1 MTSKQG
7 PLGTA
12 SYTYDELNRVL
23 TKNYSD
29 TSTVRAVYAYDGYS
43 SPFGASTQG
52 PPAVGHLTGSW
63 SVNHDGTVVAAEEFY
78 NFDAMGR
85 AQAGRQCTPG
95 TCGLT
100 NYPLTMAYNYLSNE
114 TVFSDPAQTRTTGYD
129 TTDRLRSFGATLP
142 SMGNQN
148 LVTVP
153 ANGYGPL
160 GLLTATLGNG
170 LTEARGYNLQRTW
183 LNSVQVGSVYSFSI
197 PTFDG
202 NGSVL
207 TANDSTNGNWT
218 YGYDSLNRLQTAVG
232 TPPQGNQN
240 FTYYPDQYGNMY
252 CSNSV
257 LGGLPC
263 TPKHGPQLNLHMNF
277 NSKNQIWDDG
287 DNVYQYDAGGNLLQD
302 GTHGYVYDLE
312 NRITC
317 VGVDIN
323 GNCTTTSTYYFYD
336 AAGQR
341 VGKQQFNNLEDYVYD
356 LQGHITSVYA
366 NGSTSAFRAELYT
379 PQGRHVSTWNP
390 GANNGPLFYN
400 FADWLGTER
409 VRTNVINGTVTVA
422 ESCTDTP
429 YGMNLACATFPGL
442 ADTSPMHFTGKQRDY
457 ESNLDYFGARYF
469 GSNMGRWLSP
479 DWSEAPEPVPYADF
493 TNPQSLNLYAYVRN
507 NPVTDVDAYG
517 HVDGAELL
525 AEVKEDVDLLSIEAN
540 EVADEVGAAMGGGTS
555 VAGSAHWGLLAGPAI
570 ILGAMIHPAKVG
582 QSEADE
588 IAEKNRLDLKNQ
600 KQQQQQQQQQPQGQT
615 GSAPESSAE
624 HKKGARKS
632 THDDHTKRDPGT
644 SPPPNYVPHRKHQQ
658 PKGDKKKDGPKPPY
672 HRKDRD

>member
-1 MTSKQG
+1 MSYNYLSNETVFSDPAQTRTTGYDSTDRLLGGKGVRREGGHRREGGQVPFIFQISHRERKGVPFIFGEGRGSGRGGKGVRYPLFFKSLTGRGRGSPLFSWLRQANNPESGTLNYGYDGDGNVTSKQG

-114 TVFSDPAQTRTTGYD
+114 TSFSDPAQTRTTDYD
-129 TTDRLRSFGATLP
+129 TTDRLLSFAAKLP

-148 LVTVP
+148 LLTVP

-170 LTEARGYNLQRTW
+170 LTETRGYNLQRTW

-218 YGYDSLNRLQTAVG
+218 YQYDSVNRLKTATIGGQNFNYSYTADGSNGQFGNMTCTAPTGTNYSCTPLGLAFNASNNQINVG
-232 TPPQGNQN
+232 TNCQVNPTGP
-240 FTYYPDQYGNMY
+240 Y
-252 CSNSV
+252 CYDPAGD
-257 LGGLPC
+257 L
-263 TPKHGPQLNLHMNF
+263 LN
-277 NSKNQIWDDG
+277 
-287 DNVYQYDAGGNLLQD
+287 DN
-302 GTHGYVYDLE
+302 THGYVYDLE
-312 NRITC
+312 NRLTC
-317 VGVDIN
+317 VWGTD
-323 GNCTTTSTYYFYD
+323 GTCTSNTATLYLYD
-336 AAGQR
+336 ASGQR
-341 VGKQQFNNLEDYVYD
+341 VGKQQADTLEDYVYD
-356 LQGHITSVYA
+356 PQGHITSVYQ
-366 NGSTSAFRAELYT
+366 NGSTTPFRAEVYA
-379 PQGRHVSTWNP
+379 PQGRHVATW
-390 GANNGPLFYN
+390 NNGPLFYN

-409 VRTNVINGTVTVA
+409 VRTTVTNGTVTVA
-422 ESCTDTP
+422 ESCQDTP

-442 ADTSPMHFTGKQRDY
+442 ADTSPMHFTGKQRDS
-457 ESNLDYFGARYF
+457 ESGLDYFGARYF
-469 GSNMGRWLSP
+469 GCRQQFGTLHDSGPITAECVYREPSDVEYVLIRLQQPLEYGRQ
-479 DWSEAPEPVPYADF
+479 ERGMA
-493 TNPQSLNLYAYVRN
+493 
-507 NPVTDVDAYG
+507 DVD
-517 HVDGAELL
+517 
-525 AEVKEDVDLLSIEAN
+525 
-540 EVADEVGAAMGGGTS
+540 
-555 VAGSAHWGLLAGPAI
+555 P
-570 ILGAMIHPAKVG
+570 
-582 QSEADE
+582 
-588 IAEKNRLDLKNQ
+588 
-600 KQQQQQQQQQPQGQT
+600 
-615 GSAPESSAE
+615 
-624 HKKGARKS
+624 
-632 THDDHTKRDPGT
+632 
-644 SPPPNYVPHRKHQQ
+644 
-658 PKGDKKKDGPKPPY
+658 
-672 HRKDRD
+672 